1 MKNEIKVGIEIKV
14 SLETVQK
21 LVAEYIHEK
30 LGKPVNPKE
39 ILCDYDGD
47 YDDRYFNGMSLN
59 F

>member
-1 MKNEIKVGIEIKV
+1 MENEIKVGIEIKV

-30 LGKPVNPKE
+30 LGKPINPKDIHCE
-39 ILCDYDGD
+39 YGGD
-47 YDDRYFNGMSLN
+47 YDETWFDGMSLK